1 MSQLRDILASDLRI
15 LIVAIN
21 PAPASANVGH
31 PFSTPTNLFWRLLH
45 VSGLTS
51 RLYLP
56 EEASRLPED
65 GLGLVS
71 LVDRPTKAASELN
84 RAEMRAGVPRLAMKV
99 RRWRPRLVALLGLT
113 LYPIVVPDEDEPGP
127 GLKQAPFAGTRLFVL
142 PNPSGRN
149 RSYPGFESKLRWY
162 RELSALCG
170 ERTPVRAEG
179 SRR

>member
-21 PAPASANVGH
+21 PATPSASVGH
-31 PFSTPTNLFWRLLH
+31 PFSTPTNLFWRLLQA
-45 VSGLTS
+45 SGLTS

-71 LVDRPTKAASELN
+71 LVDRPTKAASELS
-84 RAEMRAGVPRLAMKV
+84 RAEMRAGVPGLAMKIQK
-99 RRWRPRLVALLGLT
+99 WRPRLVALLGLT

-127 GLKQAPFAGTRLFVL
+127 GLKRARFAGTRLFVL

-162 RELSALCG
+162 RELSLLSG
-170 ERTPVRAEG
+170 ERMPDRAEG
-179 SRR
+179 SRT